1 MPVRNS
7 GVIDDSGRIERGR
20 HPGHR
25 QSLLLQ
31 LSDLGLLG
39 RQGGRATGR
48 TRQAS
53 ALDGF
58 LREP

>member
-1 MPVRNS
+1 MPVQNS
-7 GVIDDSGRIERGR
+7 GVIDDSGHI
-20 HPGHR
+20 
-25 QSLLLQ
+25 
-31 LSDLGLLG
+31 G

-48 TRQAS
+48 TPQAS